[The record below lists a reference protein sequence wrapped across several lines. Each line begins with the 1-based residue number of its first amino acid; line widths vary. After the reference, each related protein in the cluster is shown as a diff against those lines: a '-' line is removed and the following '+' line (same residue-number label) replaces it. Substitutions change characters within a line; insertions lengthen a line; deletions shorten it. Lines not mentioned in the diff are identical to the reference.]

1 MTDGQTERVYQILED
16 MLKAISIEWQGSW
29 DEYLD
34 LVEFRAIIATK
45 RLYKWLLL
53 KHSISLNV
61 IVVCVGV
68 ISKKLYL
75 GSNMLVQITEKAKL
89 IRGKINA
96 VLD

>member
-53 KHSISLNV
+53 KHSI
-61 IVVCVGV
+61 GV
-68 ISKKLYL
+68 NIIFLIL
-75 GSNMLVQITEKAKL
+75 G
-89 IRGKINA
+89 
-96 VLD
+96 